1 MTDHITASPS
11 VPLRREVQDK
21 LSAMR
26 YHLDAL
32 EEMTRAMP
40 DTQLDLTERSE
51 HDEMAMLGSWVLELL
66 DLEDSADVTASCA
79 RARRRLVAAMSSGV
93 DLSVLSEPESE
104 PIAEHVFEDIFAGV
118 DPLEDEPELGIE
130 PIVTHP
136 TS

>member
-1 MTDHITASPS
+1 MTDQTTTSPR
-11 VPLRREVQDK
+11 VPLRHEVQDK

-26 YHLDAL
+26 YHLNDL
-32 EEMTRAMP
+32 EEMSRAMP
-40 DTQLDLTERSE
+40 DTQPDLIERSE

-79 RARRRLVAAMSSGV
+79 RARRRLVAVMSSGA
-93 DLSVLSEPESE
+93 DLSALSEPEPE
-104 PIAEHVFEDIFAGV
+104 PISEHVFEDIFAGV

-136 TS
+136 TR